1 LEEIRENQMA
11 ESRTIAALRRIAVR
25 LHDDT
30 RASRVT
36 IRVDCASLGLEIET
50 VAVESRDESA
60 RALEGQRTPNARES
74 AAVRWL
80 CANRRTFV
88 MDDCLN
94 PWDPEVAPEHYVINL
109 YGIRS
114 EMLSGIFRGE
124 TLVGVVSVH
133 YTKGTRS
140 WRDEEV
146 GMIEAACREVLAVID
161 GHENI

>member
-1 LEEIRENQMA
+1 MA
-11 ESRTIAALRRIAVR
+11 ELKTIAAFRRIADR
-25 LHDDT
+25 LRADT
-30 RASRVT
+30 GGSRIT
-36 IRVDCASLGLEIET
+36 IRVDCPSLSLEIET
-50 VAVESRDESA
+50 VAIESRDDSA

-94 PWDPEVAPEHYVINL
+94 PWDPEVAPEYYVINL

-114 EMLSGIFRGE
+114 EMVSGVFRGDI
-124 TLVGVVSVH
+124 LVGVISVH
-133 YTKGTRS
+133 YTKGPRS

-146 GMIEAACREVLAVID
+146 GMIDAACREVLAVLD
-161 GHENI
+161 AHENR